1 MLRIKD
7 LREDNDYTQEEIA
20 QLLNCKQNT
29 YQQYESEKRQIPI
42 DALKKLAELY
52 KTSLDFNSDVCGFGK
67 YAITNFLETKDW
79 DNYNWL
85 ESYKNSIFNI
95 NFCLY
100 VNK

>member
-42 DALKKLAELY
+42 DSLKKLAEFY
-52 KTSLDFNSDVCGFGK
+52 KTSLDYLTCFTDEIK
-67 YAITNFLETKDW
+67 PYPRRK
-79 DNYNWL
+79 
-85 ESYKNSIFNI
+85 
-95 NFCLY
+95 
-100 VNK
+100 